1 MIENSVSDDNT
12 SSFRLTPEEVSLS
25 QTLLDDPKGGKV
37 YRGYIVV
44 WDRKLHFA
52 QIWAGFWPL
61 GASCRR
67 GPGARW
73 FSNIVIWCRRNRV

>member
-44 WDRKLHFA
+44 
-52 QIWAGFWPL
+52 
-61 GASCRR
+61 
-67 GPGARW
+67 
-73 FSNIVIWCRRNRV
+73 